1 MEPEFSTKQLK
12 GKRPDT
18 NYTACLICQKT
29 DSNAGPLQKLTVK
42 GYPALLYAVAN
53 RNDDVSFRLENELD
67 PQCAFLE
74 RNPVCHT
81 KCRNKYTNRKT
92 VDQRKSKFT
101 KQEGTSSEA
110 GPSAEP
116 DSSAKKTRSSV
127 PQPFKYKEECFICGR
142 ARSTKGDRSLLFIA
156 TYNRQNSIWKKANQL
171 EDEDMLAR
179 YVVPV
184 VDSN

>member
-1 MEPEFSTKQLK
+1 MLSSLPAPIISSFFLTETRFSFLSFSAAGPAVLNMEPEFSTKQLK

-116 DSSAKKTRSSV
+116 DSSAKKNTVFSASAFQIQGRMLHLWKSS
-127 PQPFKYKEECFICGR
+127 QYQG
-142 ARSTKGDRSLLFIA
+142 G
-156 TYNRQNSIWKKANQL
+156 
-171 EDEDMLAR
+171 
-179 YVVPV
+179 
-184 VDSN
+184 